1 MNQFNGIGRITATP
15 ELRYTNS
22 NIEVCS
28 FTLAINRKFKNQSGD
43 YEADFLNCI
52 AFRNTAKLIS
62 EYVQKGDKLGI
73 TGRVQTRSYENNEGK
88 RVYVTEVVVEQIDF
102 VEPRKKEEPQQK
114 PQSDPFAD
122 FGETVDISDDFLD

>member
-28 FTLAINRKFKNQSGD
+28 FALAINRKFKNQSGD

-62 EYVQKGDKLGI
+62 EYVKKGDKLGI
-73 TGRVQTRSYENNEGK
+73 TGRVQTRSYENNDGK
-88 RVYVTEVVVEQIDF
+88 RVYVTEIVVEQIDF

-122 FGETVDISDDFLD
+122 FGETVNISDDFLD